1 MRRLLI
7 LSLLMAVVTSVL
19 ALAAVGVGRAQPDRP
34 DWLHLRDC
42 ALPCWAGMTP
52 GLTPIG
58 DVKQRL
64 SALMLGSGRSWMPS
78 SPLDAH
84 NPFFTWS
91 SVDRLTGVS
100 INLFA
105 ENDGKTASLIG
116 IGSDHRDSL
125 MPRLGDALL
134 AFGPPTCV
142 IAASDLSLFNL
153 IYEDRAAGSLSEI
166 DTDSLRWTSPIR
178 SFSAETEGALLTC
191 GKLRGNRWRGL
202 YPAWQYLI
210 D

>member
-7 LSLLMAVVTSVL
+7 LNLLMAAVTSAL
-19 ALAAVGVGRAQPDRP
+19 MLAAVSVGCAQPDRP

-42 ALPCWAGMTP
+42 SLPCWAGMTP
-52 GLTPIG
+52 GLTPID
-58 DVKQRL
+58 DVKHRL
-64 SALMLGSGRSWMPS
+64 SALMIESRRTWVPS
-78 SPLDAH
+78 SPLDAR

-91 SVDRLTGVS
+91 SLDRLTGIS

-116 IGSDHRDSL
+116 LGSDHRDAL
-125 MPRLGDALL
+125 MPRLGDAIL

-142 IAASDLSLFNL
+142 IVASDLSLFNL
-153 IYEDRAAGSLSEI
+153 IYEDRAAGTVSEI
-166 DTDSLRWTSPIR
+166 DTDSLRWLSPIR
-178 SFSAETEGALLTC
+178 SFSTETEGALMTC

-202 YPAWQYLI
+202 YPARQYLI